1 MNLTIIGTGYV
12 GLVTGACLADIGNDV
27 FCLDVDQ
34 RKIDVLN
41 NGGVPIHEPGLQEVI
56 ARNRKAGRLRFST
69 DIEAAVAHGDVQ
81 FIAVGT
87 PSDEDGSA
95 DLQYVLAAARNIGR
109 YMNGFKVIVD
119 KSTVP
124 VGTAL
129 RVRDAIA
136 GQLAARGAKH
146 MFSVVSNPEF
156 LKEGAAVEDF
166 TRPDRIVLG
175 CDEDVP
181 GEKARDLMKRL
192 YAPFNRNRERTLY
205 MDVRSAEFTK
215 YAANAMLATRISF
228 MNELANLADRVGADI
243 EAVRR
248 GIGSDP
254 RIGYDFLYAG
264 CGYGGSCFP
273 KDVQALIRTADEHS
287 QDLRILNAVE
297 AVNDE
302 QKKILA
308 HKIVTR
314 LGGDLTGRTFGV
326 WGLAFKP
333 NTDDMREA
341 PSRRLIAALLARG
354 ARVKACD
361 PVALD
366 EAKRVFALDL
376 QDAPQQLARL
386 EFTSDEME
394 VTEGADALVILTEWK
409 VFKSP
414 DFDSLKRSLKT
425 PLIFDGRNLYEPESM
440 RELGIEYHAIGRQYA
455 LPDGAPQPQTGA
467 PPVHTASVD
476 EVAAR

>member
-1 MNLTIIGTGYV
+1 MNLTIVGTGYV
-12 GLVTGACLADIGNDV
+12 GLVTGACLADIGHDV

-41 NGGVPIHEPGLQEVI
+41 NGGVPIHEPGLLEII
-56 ARNRKAGRLRFST
+56 ARNRKAGRLKFST
-69 DIEAAVAHGDVQ
+69 DIEAAVAHGDIQ

-87 PSDEDGSA
+87 PPDEDGSA

-109 YMNGFKVIVD
+109 YMTGFKVIVD

-124 VGTAL
+124 VGTAR
-129 RVRDAIA
+129 RVARAVQEELDARSLK
-136 GQLAARGAKH
+136 Q

-166 TRPDRIVLG
+166 TRPDRIILG
-175 CDEDVP
+175 CDDDVP
-181 GEKARDLMKRL
+181 GEKARELMKRL

-248 GIGSDP
+248 GMGSDP

-273 KDVQALIRTADEHS
+273 KDVQALIRTGGEMGHN
-287 QDLRILNAVE
+287 LRILEAVE
-297 AVNDE
+297 AVNE
-302 QKKILA
+302 TQKKIVA
-308 HKIVTR
+308 QKIVAR
-314 LGGDLTGRTFGV
+314 LGEDLSDRTIAV

-341 PSRRLIAALLARG
+341 PSRPLIAELLARG
-354 ARVKACD
+354 AKVVAYD
-361 PVALD
+361 PVAID
-366 EAKRVFALDL
+366 ESKRVFALDL
-376 QDAPQQLARL
+376 QGKAQQLARL
-386 EFTSDEME
+386 RFAEEEMQAAE
-394 VTEGADALVILTEWK
+394 QADALVILTEWK

-414 DFDSLKRSLKT
+414 DFDSLKTLLKT
-425 PLIFDGRNLYEPESM
+425 PLIFDGRNLYEPDAM
-440 RELGIEYHAIGRQYA
+440 RELGIEYHAIGRRHA
-455 LPDGAPQPQTGA
+455 QPEAG
-467 PPVHTASVD
+467 VRD
-476 EVAAR
+476 VAALSAVAL

>member
-27 FCLDVDQ
+27 LCLDLDP
-34 RKIDVLN
+34 RKIGVLN
-41 NGGVPIHEPGLQEVI
+41 GGGVPIHEPGLQEVI
-56 ARNRKAGRLRFST
+56 ARNRKAGRLKFST

-109 YMNGFKVIVD
+109 YMSGFKVIVD

-129 RVRDAIA
+129 RVREAIA
-136 GQLAARGAKH
+136 AELAARGEQH

-175 CDEDVP
+175 CDDDVP
-181 GEKARDLMKRL
+181 GEKARDVMKRV
-192 YAPFNRNRERTLY
+192 YAPFNRNRERTLH

-273 KDVQALIRTADEHS
+273 KDVQALIRTAGEHS
-287 QDLRILNAVE
+287 TDLRILNAVE
-297 AVNDE
+297 AVNDS
-302 QKKILA
+302 QKRILA

-314 LGGDLTGRTFGV
+314 LGDDLTSRTFGV

-354 ARVKACD
+354 ARVKAWD
-361 PVALD
+361 PVAID

-376 QDAPQQLARL
+376 QHAPQQLARL
-386 EFTSDEME
+386 EFTNEEMD
-394 VTEGADALVILTEWK
+394 VARDADALVILTEWK

-414 DFDSLKRSLKT
+414 DFDSLKALLKS
-425 PLIFDGRNLYEPESM
+425 PLIFDGRNLYEPQSLL
-440 RELGIEYHAIGRQYA
+440 ELGIEYHAIGRQSAPAA
-455 LPDGAPQPQTGA
+455 LAN
-467 PPVHTASVD
+467 ASPARAG
-476 EVAAR
+476 EARAAALAAR